1 VGYLAIHHSG
11 VNVDSTALS
20 IAEYHVNVMGW
31 AEGIGYH
38 WLVHWDGRIE
48 YVGDILTARANVA
61 KRNREVVGICVIG
74 DLTSSQ
80 PTPLALTATVRL
92 SAYLKQLIPGA
103 VVVGHR
109 EITVAGWETT
119 CPGNTFLGG
128 WKAAVA

>member
-48 YVGDILTARANVA
+48 YVGDVLTARANVA
-61 KRNREVVGICVIG
+61 KRNREVIGICLPGNWNDDVPG
-74 DLTSSQ
+74 DAQLGGALELVTWLRALLPWAEVRGHSDVA
-80 PTPLALTATVRL
+80 LA
-92 SAYLKQLIPGA
+92 AYP
-103 VVVGHR
+103 
-109 EITVAGWETT
+109 TT
-119 CPGNTFLGG
+119 CPGLMWPAWRAVLG
-128 WKAAVA
+128 